1 MGFAG
6 RRTKI
11 VCDRCS
17 APNLTQS
24 RSSTYGSWWSNGD
37 DGEESTTRGEREKRE
52 RERENMGMRQTED
65 LLFPLH
71 QISSR
76 TGLLT
81 ILDEHF
87 GVLSWKFSVQTNVSQ
102 GAFIVFEI

>member
-52 RERENMGMRQTED
+52 REREREHGDEADR
-65 LLFPLH
+65 
-71 QISSR
+71 
-76 TGLLT
+76 GLL
-81 ILDEHF
+81 IPSSSNLVQDRLADDF
-87 GVLSWKFSVQTNVSQ
+87 G
-102 GAFIVFEI
+102 